1 MQTLPFLFGFK
12 FMAASVFSVVDLG
25 CPQGTYESE
34 KHDAREINLGKV
46 QGNMAGNSKTEEG
59 WMQVG

>member
-1 MQTLPFLFGFK
+1 
-12 FMAASVFSVVDLG
+12 MAASVFSVVDLG